1 MTMTPDQLL
10 KALPRDLQWEVLAE
24 FVGTHVVRNGKLI
37 RKLRLDTIN
46 HQLKYLIRNRLC
58 YGWLYKRNNDELN
71 KRVFT
76 RFPSNG
82 RTMMFCRDI
91 NTDETI
97 YLYAKQTH
105 IHSVWEF
112 MWEVQFEIVVLETLD
127 LPPFMKHEYPS
138 YPYTNKKMGIRKSV
152 CK

>member
-1 MTMTPDQLL
+1 MIMTPDQLL
-10 KALPRDLQWEVLAE
+10 KALPRDLQWEILSE
-24 FVGTHVVRNGKLI
+24 FVGTHVVRNGKLR

-46 HQLKYLIRNRLC
+46 HQLKYLIRNRPC

-71 KRVFT
+71 KRVFA

-82 RTMMFCRDI
+82 RMMMFCRDF

-97 YLYAKQTH
+97 NLYYKWTY

-112 MWEVQFEIVVLETLD
+112 MWKVKFETVVLETLD
-127 LPPFMKHEYPS
+127 LPPFIKHEYPS
-138 YPYTNKKMGIRKSV
+138 YPYTNKKMSRSV
-152 CK
+152 GK